1 MIYRNLLHYLAIAL
15 ICFGCF
21 TSEAQAADPKKG
33 MALFSSNCANCHSAN
48 MKTDGAGPA
57 LAGAQQRWKDA
68 GSDIHAWIRNSAAVI
83 ASGDPY
89 AVQLFAK
96 WKTPMNTFPNLTNE
110 DIDDILLY
118 IENKATYGD
127 YSKEAADEKAAA
139 GGATN
144 NAVGAAKEENSGLGI
159 ALLIGGLLV
168 GIAVLATYTHSL
180 KRLAQERTGEPV
192 DAPKSMLA
200 LVFNPSVIKLAIF
213 AFVVIGGYMTV
224 NGAIG
229 LSRQTNYAPEQPIKF
244 SHALHAGKHQ
254 IDCQYCHDGARR
266 SKHSIIPATNT
277 CMNCHSAVN
286 KGPEYGTAEII
297 KIYAAANFNPSVAGG
312 RTYFTANDNEEVRLA
327 AYREWLE
334 KTHEADLD
342 NNETKKATERSIE
355 KQLNSIKSLMGK
367 PVEWIRIHNL
377 PDHVY
382 FNHSQHVT
390 AGEQA
395 CQTCH
400 GKVEEMD
407 VVKQYAPLSMGW
419 CVNCH
424 RQTEV
429 KFGDNKYYSNT
440 DSSNTGYSSYELYH
454 NQLKDGHRTGVTVEE
469 IGGLECQKCHY

>member
-15 ICFGCF
+15 LCFGCF

-33 MALFSSNCANCHSAN
+33 MALFSANCANCHSAN

-57 LAGAQQRWKDA
+57 LAGAAQRWKDA
-68 GSDIHAWIRNSAAVI
+68 GSDIYSWIRNSPAMI

-96 WKTPMNTFPNLTNE
+96 WKTPMNAFPDLTNE

-127 YSKEAADEKAAA
+127 YSKEAAEEKAAA
-139 GGATN
+139 GGG
-144 NAVGAAKEENSGLGI
+144 AVTGAAQQEESSGLGI

-168 GIAVLATYTHSL
+168 GIGVLASYTHSL
-180 KRLAQERTGEPV
+180 TRLAQERTGEPV

-200 LVFNPSVIKLAIF
+200 LVFNPTVVKLGIF

-224 NGAIG
+224 NSAIG

-244 SHALHAGKHQ
+244 SHALHAGKHK

-286 KGPEYGTAEII
+286 KGPEYGTSEII
-297 KIYAAANFNPSVAGG
+297 KIYAAASFNPSVAGG
-312 RTYFTANDNEEVRLA
+312 RTYFSENDSEEVRLA
-327 AYREWLE
+327 AYRDWLE
-334 KTHEADLD
+334 TMHEAELD
-342 NNETKKATERSIE
+342 NNETRKQTEKSIE
-355 KQLNSIKSLMGK
+355 NQLNSIKSLMGK

-382 FNHSQHVT
+382 FNHAQHVT
-390 AGEQA
+390 AGGQE

-400 GKVEEMD
+400 GNVEEME
-407 VVKQYAPLSMGW
+407 VVKQYSPLSMGW

-429 KFGDNKYYSNT
+429 KFGENNYYAPTDPSNA
-440 DSSNTGYSSYELYH
+440 GYHSYELYH
-454 NQLKDGHRTGVTVEE
+454 RQLKEGTRTGVTVEE